1 MISHDKLETI
11 VALVAEGKFSQRAI
25 ARKVGVS
32 RNTVAAIV
40 HKRRDC
46 YQKALQA
53 SGKETADGSLVR
65 RRGRCPLCRAVVLL
79 PCLACLVRQLVA
91 AGALRRLSP
100 GADEPLRLEL
110 RAAEWRRYLRIRLQ
124 RELLARR

>member
-1 MISHDKLETI
+1 MISREKLEAI
-11 VALVAEGKFSQRAI
+11 YALLAEGKLSQRAI
-25 ARKVGVS
+25 ARTVGVS

-46 YQKALQA
+46 YERALRE
-53 SGKETADGSLVR
+53 GGVGSRSQPELR
-65 RRGRCPLCRAVVLL
+65 RRGRCPLCRAVVYL

-91 AGALRRLSP
+91 AGALRPLP
-100 GADEPLRLEL
+100 PAPDEPLRLEL
-110 RAAEWRRYLRIRLQ
+110 RPAEWRRYVQIRLR